1 MLDAGLKECGQLIFV
16 ENQPEIYSFNAEN
29 PCITELSYNLQ
40 GKSTAEIQMLV
51 GLYPV
56 SNNDLTNQASLN
68 QTLTDNVQTAQKP
81 TVALPI
87 TTFDYQA
94 AMREY
99 SVSYIA
105 NRDFEE
111 NPKFVGD
118 PAFNL
123 VFINNEVAIFK
134 VKANV
139 T

>member
-1 MLDAGLKECGQLIFV
+1 MLAADIKECGQLIFV
-16 ENQPEIYSFNAEN
+16 ENQPEIYSFNSEN
-29 PCITELSYNLQ
+29 PCVTELSYNLQ
-40 GKSTAEIQMLV
+40 GQSTAEIQMLV

-56 SNNDLTNQASLN
+56 SDNDIQNQASLN
-68 QTLTDNVQTAQKP
+68 KTIIDNVQTAQKP

-87 TTFDYQA
+87 TTFDYRA
-94 AMREY
+94 AMQEY

-111 NPKFVGD
+111 NPKFAGD

-134 VKANV
+134 VKANA